1 VHIDNPELGYGTKR
15 VGEMDAGET
24 FDVKIEVLEVFP
36 KK

>member
-1 VHIDNPELGYGTKR
+1 VHIDNPDLGYGKKR

-24 FDVKIEVLEVFP
+24 FDLKIEVLQVVP